1 VQKATGVMMHDYGCM
16 LRAYRGHIVR
26 AMRMC
31 REHSTFIPVLAN
43 SFARRTTEIEV
54 GHDARLKGASK
65 YTLSRLISLMFD
77 LVTSMTTY
85 PLRVLSI
92 LGTIVSAMGIGFGF
106 FLLFMRIIF
115 GATWA
120 AEGVF
125 TLFAILFIFVGAQ
138 FVGMGLLGEYL
149 GRVYNDVRARP
160 RFFVQR
166 VIGKHQCEE
175 KIQ

>member
-1 VQKATGVMMHDYGCM
+1 M
-16 LRAYRGHIVR
+16 
-26 AMRMC
+26 
-31 REHSTFIPVLAN
+31 
-43 SFARRTTEIEV
+43 
-54 GHDARLKGASK
+54 GHDARKKGDSK
-65 YTLSRLISLMFD
+65 YSFSRLISLMFD

-85 PLRVLSI
+85 PLRLLSI
-92 LGTIVSAMGIGFGF
+92 AGAFVSALGIGFGF
-106 FLLFMRIIF
+106 FLLFMRLIF
-115 GATWA
+115 GDTWA

-166 VIGKHQCEE
+166 VIGNTTKEE
-175 KIQ
+175 KTP